1 MTGKPELK
9 PRVPEPH
16 PLSVHQRT
24 PRVRPSLNQYLL
36 DLDVELLEELD
47 PALRPAARATVTT
60 VVFGT
65 DAGPIPLSEWLA
77 AARSGPGLL
86 VLDGVLAT
94 GIHVGDRIAAE
105 LLGAGDVI
113 QPWRGEDE
121 ELLAC
126 DIQWRALVPSR
137 FALLDD
143 AFDQRA
149 ARWPQITGALLR
161 RAGRRT
167 RRLNLQRAIS
177 AQPRLDVRLA
187 LLLWHLAARWGRVEP
202 GGIRLPLPLT
212 HQLLGRLIGAERPSV
227 SHALARLA
235 EAGLV
240 TGQGNEWH
248 IHGSLEQQLPSM
260 LEAGSTRVEWLGV
273 VSGVQAP
280 G

>member
-1 MTGKPELK
+1 MGTPELK
-9 PRVPEPH
+9 PPSPEPH

-24 PRVRPSLNQYLL
+24 PRVRPTLNQYLL
-36 DLDVELLEELD
+36 DLDVELLEELE
-47 PALRPAARATVTT
+47 PTERAAARATVTT

-65 DAGPIPLSEWLA
+65 DAGSIPLSEWLA

-86 VLDGVLAT
+86 IVDGVLAT
-94 GIHVGDRIAAE
+94 GIHVGDRTAAE

-143 AFDQRA
+143 AFARRA
-149 ARWPQITGALLR
+149 ARWPQITAALLR

-167 RRLNLQRAIS
+167 RRLNLQRAIA

-187 LLLWHLAARWGRVEP
+187 LLLWHLAGRWGKVEP
-202 GGIRLPLPLT
+202 GGIRVPLPLT
-212 HQLLGRLIGAERPSV
+212 HQLLGRLVGAERPSV

-240 TGQGNEWH
+240 TGHGDEWH
-248 IHGSLEQQLPSM
+248 IHGSLEQQLPGM
-260 LEAGSTRVEWLGV
+260 LEAASTRVEWVGIA
-273 VSGVQAP
+273 SGARTRS
-280 G
+280 